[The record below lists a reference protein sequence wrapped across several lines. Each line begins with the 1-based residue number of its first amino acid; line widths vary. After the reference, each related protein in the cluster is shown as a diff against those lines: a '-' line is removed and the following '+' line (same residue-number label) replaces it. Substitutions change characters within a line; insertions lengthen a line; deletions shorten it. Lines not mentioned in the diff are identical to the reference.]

1 MSEAVRS
8 ILEEV
13 GYNLVDAGREYR
25 ARPLYRDSDN
35 DTVLR
40 IWKDSGKWVDF
51 KENKSGSLED
61 LIQITLKLKNVQEAK
76 EWISSKW
83 SRSEEESAPKN
94 RAILTEDQI
103 YDKSLLLKLR
113 RDYTYWESRGIS
125 KATLEP
131 LEGGV
136 ATTGK
141 MYNRYTFPIFNSKND
156 IIGFSGR
163 DISPVSSD
171 KRPKWK
177 HIGNKSSWAYPLKV
191 NVKDLR
197 AQKEVILVE
206 SIGDML
212 ALRENGITTSVV
224 TFGLTLSSKLLYC
237 LISLNPKRIVIAFN
251 NDEGNNFAGNDAANA
266 AKKKLSSYFDESQL
280 HIKLP
285 SGHKDFGEMNVSN
298 QKDILEWY
306 NKI

>member
-13 GYNLVDAGREYR
+13 GYNLIDAGREYR
-25 ARPLYRDSDN
+25 AKPLYRDSDN
-35 DTVLR
+35 DSVLR

-61 LIQITLKLKNVQEAK
+61 LIQITLKLKDVQEAK

-83 SRSEEESAPKN
+83 SKPDEERPPKKK
-94 RAILTEDQI
+94 AILSGNQV

-113 RDYTYWESRGIS
+113 RDCSYWENRGIS
-125 KATLEP
+125 KKTLEP

-141 MYNRYTFPIFNSKND
+141 MYNRYTFPIFNNKND

-163 DISPVSSD
+163 DINPTRSD

-177 HIGNKSSWAYPLKV
+177 HIGNKRSWAYPLKV
-191 NVKDLR
+191 NL
-197 AQKEVILVE
+197 KEIKAKKEIILVE

-212 ALRENGITTSVV
+212 ALRENNINTAVV
-224 TFGLTLSSKLLYC
+224 TFGLTLSARLLYC
-237 LISLNPKRIVIAFN
+237 LIGLNPERVVIAFN
-251 NDEGNNFAGNDAANA
+251 NDENNNFAGNEAASF
-266 AKKKLSSYFDESQL
+266 AKKKLSNYFDQNQL
-280 HIKLP
+280 HISLP
-285 SGHKDFGEMNVSN
+285 CGHKDFGDMNISN
-298 QKDILEWY
+298 QKDILKWY
-306 NKI
+306 SNI

>member
-1 MSEAVRS
+1 MSEVVRN

-13 GYNLVDAGREYR
+13 GYNLIDVGREYR

-61 LIQITLKLKNVQEAK
+61 LIQITLKLKDVHEAK

-83 SRSEEESAPKN
+83 SRSEEESSPKN
-94 RAILTEDQI
+94 KAVLTENQV

-113 RDYTYWESRGIS
+113 RDYSYWEGRGIS
-125 KATLEP
+125 KETLEP

-163 DISPVSSD
+163 DINPTSSD

-191 NVKDLR
+191 NIKEIR
-197 AQKEVILVE
+197 AKKEIILVE

-212 ALRENGITTSVV
+212 ALRENNINTAVV
-224 TFGLTLSSKLLYC
+224 TFGLTLSPKLLYC
-237 LISLNPKRIVIAFN
+237 LISLNPEKIVIAFN
-251 NDEGNNFAGNDAANA
+251 NDESNNYAGNEAATF
-266 AKKKLSSYFDESQL
+266 AKKKLSSYFDQNQL
-280 HIKLP
+280 YIKLP
-285 SGHKDFGEMNVSN
+285 SGHKDFGDMNISN

-306 NKI
+306 DKI